1 MTRSAVTLLAA
12 GLAVAPLAMA
22 GAGAPA
28 GADAGSCERLSALKL
43 PDTTITMAATV
54 AAGTF
59 RPPAAGEAAN
69 GPGFRT
75 VPAFCRVAASIA
87 PSADSDIKIEVWL
100 PLAGWNGGFQAV
112 GNGGWA
118 GLISYAATARAL
130 EQGYATAS
138 TDTGHT
144 GES

>member
-1 MTRSAVTLLAA
+1 MMRGHGRVLTSAPPMTRSAVTLLAA
-12 GLAVAPLAMA
+12 GLVAAPLAMA
-22 GAGAPA
+22 GAGAPV

-75 VPAFCRVAASIA
+75 VPAFCRVAAAIA
-87 PSADSDIKIEVWL
+87 PTADSDIKI
-100 PLAGWNGGFQAV
+100 
-112 GNGGWA
+112 
-118 GLISYAATARAL
+118 
-130 EQGYATAS
+130 
-138 TDTGHT
+138 
-144 GES
+144 